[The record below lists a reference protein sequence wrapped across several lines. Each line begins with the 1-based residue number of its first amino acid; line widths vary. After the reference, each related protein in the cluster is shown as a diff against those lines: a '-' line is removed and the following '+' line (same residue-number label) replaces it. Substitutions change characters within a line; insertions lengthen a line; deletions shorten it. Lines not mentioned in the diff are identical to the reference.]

1 MATTK
6 RKTKKKTAKRKPAA
20 RKKTTTKRKSAPRKR
35 KPTAKAATVKKAA
48 PARRPK
54 APEIDMGDSGGATEL
69 QMKGNRLVVRLA
81 RDDHPEIFELDRLIK
96 QVHKVMAFCQ
106 RKPKARDVHEFLDET
121 EKGLQII
128 LRNHLEDAM
137 RKYLD

>member
-1 MATTK
+1 M
-6 RKTKKKTAKRKPAA
+6 
-20 RKKTTTKRKSAPRKR
+20 
-35 KPTAKAATVKKAA
+35 
-48 PARRPK
+48 
-54 APEIDMGDSGGATEL
+54 
-69 QMKGNRLVVRLA
+69 LVVRLA
-81 RDDHPEIFELDRLIK
+81 RESHPEIFELDRLIK
-96 QVHKVMAFCQ
+96 QVHKTMSFCQ